1 MGAGIILVALIVI
14 LTGSM
19 IQALRSRAKVKAML
33 DEPTAAAPICG
44 IHRPGA
50 QRFFEETRLL
60 RATVEERVAMP
71 AQGAADLLHDDVD
84 PAMLASE
91 HARRVADWVTMYSE
105 ELDDE
110 DRAELEHRG
119 ITPGLIQ
126 KMAMGA
132 HVYHPIPLRKFL
144 VDVRFVEDRMATQT
158 RTGIYR

>member
-1 MGAGIILVALIVI
+1 MGVVLVVVIVI

-33 DEPTAAAPICG
+33 SEPTTPAPTCA

-50 QRFFEETRLL
+50 QRFFDETRLL
-60 RATVEERVAMP
+60 RATVEERIAMP
-71 AQGAADLLHDDVD
+71 AAGAADLIHDDVD

-91 HARRVADWVTMYSE
+91 HARRVADWVSMYSE
-105 ELDDE
+105 QLDEE
-110 DRAELEHRG
+110 DRTELEHRG

-132 HVYHPIPLRKFL
+132 HINHPIPLRRFL
-144 VDVRFVEDRMATQT
+144 ADIRFVEERMATQT